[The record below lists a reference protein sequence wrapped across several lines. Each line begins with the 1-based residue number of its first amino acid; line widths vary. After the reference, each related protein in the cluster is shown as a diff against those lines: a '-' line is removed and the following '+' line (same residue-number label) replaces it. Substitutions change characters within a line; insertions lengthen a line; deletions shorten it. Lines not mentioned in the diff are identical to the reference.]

1 MPSADAV
8 SDETIDVC
16 GERTRVVCA
25 SFSRRVFVSC
35 TQALGF
41 GAVLHCGAEARLAG
55 GGGFSADGEAGAY
68 FVRGLLGCAP
78 AGCDGDG
85 DGSSSGLDD
94 APLLLGRRVAALV
107 AADCGAACDVVLTLA
122 LAPRI
127 RAAPPAAA
135 AAAVHALLAHLERA
149 RPWRASG
156 VAREAPAAADARP
169 HYAATLRV
177 GPGGRPLTADDA

>member
-1 MPSADAV
+1 MPSTDPV

-25 SFSRRVFVSC
+25 VFSRRVFLSC
-35 TQALGF
+35 TQALAF

-55 GGGFSADGEAGAY
+55 GGGGGSADGEAGAY

-78 AGCDGDG
+78 AGSDGDG

-156 VAREAPAAADARP
+156 VAREAPVAEARP

-177 GPGGRPLTADDA
+177 GPGGRPLAADDA